1 MRYFLTDFY
10 NQFKCVGASCPETC
24 CQGYWDIIIDD
35 KTYKMYEA
43 YEEPFRSS
51 VLSGIENNGD
61 KYRIKFDEEKMCPFL
76 RNGLCGLYIEK
87 GEKAMSFTCATHPRS
102 VMMSNSLTCMSVMAS
117 CPEVAKIL
125 WHKRDRIDF
134 TVYEDENCDNSPNSE
149 ENDVKFSL
157 VLEGLIASVAILQD
171 DVPMN
176 IKLRLLVNLNMLI
189 ERALIDHNESA
200 VTNVAVQL
208 QNPDVRYSEYSGYA
222 DNTDSNSGKGIEI
235 LNYTLSLFEY
245 VERNEKMK
253 TNILLGE
260 LEKLIKAQN
269 SSDGE
274 ARKSFMK
281 NRKILLE
288 NLMVNFLF
296 EKYLGIMQG
305 DNPSIHI
312 FKVILYGVFI
322 SLSPL
327 SSENLDKSEMIL
339 LISRTS
345 KLFENATVF
354 TTISE
359 RIYKEFGIGASYM
372 LIDLFE

>member
-10 NQFKCVGASCPETC
+10 NQFKCVGDSCPETC
-24 CQGYWDIIIDD
+24 CQGYWDILIDD

-51 VLSGIENNGD
+51 VLARIESDGD
-61 KYRIKFDEEKMCPFL
+61 KHRIIFDEEKMCPFL
-76 RNGLCGLYIEK
+76 QNGLCGLYIEK
-87 GEKAMSFTCATHPRS
+87 GEKAMSFTCNVYPRS
-102 VMMSNSLTCMSVMAS
+102 VMTSNTLTCMSVMAS
-117 CPEVAKIL
+117 CPEVARIL

-134 TVYEDENCDNSPNSE
+134 TVYEDEECDNSPNSE

-171 DVPMN
+171 DVDMS

-200 VTNVAVQL
+200 VTNVAIQL
-208 QNPDVRYSEYSGYA
+208 QNPNVRYSEYDGYV
-222 DNTDSNSGKGIEI
+222 DKSDGYSGKGTEI
-235 LNYTLSLFEY
+235 LNYMLPLFEN
-245 VERNEKMK
+245 VNHGGKK
-253 TNILLGE
+253 TDIILGE

-269 SSDGE
+269 VSDGK

-296 EKYLGIMQG
+296 ERYLGILQG

-327 SSENLDKSEMIL
+327 SGDNLGKSEKIL
-339 LISRTS
+339 LISRIS
-345 KLFENATVF
+345 KLFENATFF
-354 TTISE
+354 TAISE
-359 RIYKEFGIGASYM
+359 RIYSEFGIGASYM